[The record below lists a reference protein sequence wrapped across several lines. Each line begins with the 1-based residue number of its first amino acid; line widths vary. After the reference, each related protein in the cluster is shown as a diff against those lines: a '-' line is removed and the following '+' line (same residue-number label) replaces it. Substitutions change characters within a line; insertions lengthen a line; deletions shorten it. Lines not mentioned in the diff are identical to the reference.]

1 MEDAKN
7 DEDRD
12 IKYLKIAVEEAYK
25 GVECG
30 DGRPFGAVIV
40 LDDQIVVS
48 CHNMVFRNKDPT
60 ANAEIT
66 AIREACKKLDR
77 IELSDCELYASCE
90 PCSMCYGAIVFSK
103 IKRLAYGSKAE
114 AAISTGFNP
123 FIGEGF
129 KGSGIDQ
136 NGHLEI
142 KKIDSSDA
150 VFAERIFEET
160 KGKFAFHEFRVM
172 LLKQGWYI
180 NFSHSQKYSI

>member
-7 DEDRD
+7 GVDEDRD

-66 AIREACKKLDR
+66 AIRE
-77 IELSDCELYASCE
+77 
-90 PCSMCYGAIVFSK
+90 
-103 IKRLAYGSKAE
+103 RLAYGSKAE